1 MPLANVIKKI
11 RRLFGASTNFNEGFR
26 IVVNTERLEQR
37 VAVVENGMLEE
48 YTIERTGTQH
58 IVGSIYKGRVR
69 KIEQGLKAM
78 FVDIGLEKNAF
89 LHFWDAIPAADNEED
104 GGGDIEHIDRGRKAK
119 VTKKKITAKDI
130 PGLYPVGAE
139 ILVQVTKGPIGN
151 KGPRVTTNIS
161 LPGRFLVL
169 MPLNDMFGISRKID
183 EPKERDRLRKILRKL
198 NLPDGMGVIM
208 RTVCQGKRARYFVRD
223 LAMLVKQW
231 NEISQKSESRQAP
244 VCAFQ
249 EPDLV
254 ERTVRDFL
262 TEEVDEVICDDE
274 ATTERM
280 RKLVGLISRRS
291 KKGIHW
297 VQSNEPIFERLGIQ
311 KQIDNAF
318 HRQVWLKCGGYIV
331 IDETE
336 ALIAIDVNTGRN
348 KGSDDLE
355 KTILVTN
362 LEAAEEVARQLRLRN
377 MGGLIV
383 VDFIDM
389 KHRRD
394 QMAVS
399 KMMKDKMRRDKAK
412 VQVLPIS
419 SLGLMEMTRQRLH
432 ESLSTAVYDDCPTCN
447 GQGRLKS
454 TETVSVE
461 LQRRLTSILQRYPDS
476 DHDIMIT
483 VSPEV
488 MHRLRTKD
496 EQLLVEMERK
506 HHGRLSFRVDPALHR
521 ETVLITNAQTGKD
534 MK

>member
-1 MPLANVIKKI
+1 MFANVIKRI
-11 RRLFGASTNFNEGFR
+11 RRLFGATSNFNEGIR
-26 IVVNTERLEQR
+26 VVVNTERLEQR
-37 VAVVENGMLEE
+37 VALVENGVLEE
-48 YTIERTGTQH
+48 YTVERAGTQH

-69 KIEQGLKAM
+69 NIEGGLKAM
-78 FVDIGLEKNAF
+78 FVDVGLEKNAF
-89 LHFWDAIPAADNEED
+89 LHFWDAIPAADNEEGEKD
-104 GGGDIEHIDRGRKAK
+104 EFETVDRSGKPK
-119 VTKKKITAKDI
+119 TKRKKITAKDI
-130 PGLYPVGAE
+130 PGLYPIGAE

-169 MPLNDMFGISRKID
+169 MPLNDMFGISRKIE

-198 NLPDGMGVIM
+198 NVPEGMGVIM

-231 NEISQKSESRQAP
+231 DEISRKAESRQVP
-244 VCAFQ
+244 ICAFQ

-280 RKLVGLISRRS
+280 RALVGLISRRS
-291 KKGIHW
+291 KKRIRC
-297 VQSNEPIFERLGIQ
+297 QQTAEPIFDRLGIQ
-311 KQIDNAF
+311 KQIDAAF
-318 HRQVWLKCGGYIV
+318 FRQVWLKCGGYIV

-336 ALIAIDVNTGRN
+336 ALISIDVNTGRN

-355 KTILVTN
+355 KTILTTN
-362 LEAAEEVARQLRLRN
+362 VEAAEEVARQLKLRN
-377 MGGLIV
+377 IGGLIV

-394 QMAVS
+394 QQAVY
-399 KMMKDKMRRDKAK
+399 KAMKDRLRRDKAK
-412 VQVLPIS
+412 TQVLPVS

-432 ESLSTAVYDDCPTCN
+432 ESLSMAVYDTCPACGGN
-447 GQGRLKS
+447 GKMKS
-454 TETVSVE
+454 TETISVE
-461 LQRRLTSILQRYPDS
+461 LQRRLNSILQRYPDHE
-476 DHDIMIT
+476 HDILIT

-488 MHRLRTKD
+488 LTRLRTKD
-496 EQLLVEMERK
+496 EQLLIELERK
-506 HHGRLSFRVDPALHR
+506 HRGRLSFRADAAYHR
-521 ETVLITNAQTGKD
+521 ENFVISSAQTGKEF
-534 MK
+534 K